1 MSFAITR
8 FAALFLLMIS
18 SGGPAMAQANT
29 AHQFSFTS
37 IDGTQLALSD
47 FAGKLLLVVNT
58 ASRCGFTPQYEG
70 LQKLW
75 ETYRSRGLVV
85 LGVPSGDFGGQEL
98 ATDEKIKE
106 FCTVNFSIDFPM
118 SEKTEVTGK
127 QAHPFYSWALKEL
140 GAKAKPRW
148 NFHKYL
154 VSKDGRLI
162 DWFSSTTGPSSKRV
176 QKAIEAALVQ

>member
-1 MSFAITR
+1 MSGHLHQTGIHLPQTAVPERNGHQNNIFR
-8 FAALFLLMIS
+8 FSFRIQERDMVRTGRYFLTVSALIISGLLDMTIL
-18 SGGPAMAQANT
+18 SGSAAQATQNEQG

-37 IDGTQLALSD
+37 IEGNPMPFSQYKGRVLV
-47 FAGKLLLVVNT
+47 VVNT

-106 FCTVNFSIDFPM
+106 FCTVNFSIDFC
-118 SEKTEVTGK
+118 SL
-127 QAHPFYSWALKEL
+127 S
-140 GAKAKPRW
+140 
-148 NFHKYL
+148 
-154 VSKDGRLI
+154 
-162 DWFSSTTGPSSKRV
+162 
-176 QKAIEAALVQ
+176 